1 MCGVYLT
8 RIYCERVVVSLLS
21 CRTVLLT
28 STIPS
33 VLFISVRGFLF
44 FLFFINMSFVR
55 SISSSS
61 LFCYSGPIIV
71 NTQIYC
77 DVQNKLRF
85 KYILIH
91 VCYKYICY
99 VFFTMY
105 GTHYMICF
113 IECTAREWA
122 LVCVR
127 NACMDNP
134 RNQHFV
140 DKLKRETKR
149 DIL

>member
-1 MCGVYLT
+1 MRESGGLAIVLSNCFTDFDNPFGT
-8 RIYCERVVVSLLS
+8 IYI
-21 CRTVLLT
+21 RTG
-28 STIPS
+28 I
-33 VLFISVRGFLF
+33 F
-44 FLFFINMSFVR
+44 FVFINMSFVR

-77 DVQNKLRF
+77 DVQNKLLRF
-85 KYILIH
+85 KYIL
-91 VCYKYICY
+91 YKYICY
-99 VFFTMY
+99 VFFTVY

>member
-1 MCGVYLT
+1 
-8 RIYCERVVVSLLS
+8 
-21 CRTVLLT
+21 
-28 STIPS
+28 
-33 VLFISVRGFLF
+33 
-44 FLFFINMSFVR
+44 MSFFQ
-55 SISSSS
+55 SILSSS

-77 DVQNKLRF
+77 DVQNKLLRF
-85 KYILIH
+85 KYILYKH
-91 VCYKYICY
+91 VINTFVMY
-99 VFFTMY
+99 FFKVH
-105 GTHYMICF
+105 GTHYMLCF

-140 DKLKRETKR
+140 DQLKRETKR